1 MRKILENKYLLNCNK
16 EQAYMIDNIINGNG
30 FKG

>member
-16 EQAYMIDNIINGNG
+16 EQVYMIDNINGSS